1 MRCLRH
7 RAESK
12 AASMWSVERAVG
24 IFEDAWRIFGPGL
37 RWLMRH
43 PRPGVTSDMAAGLR
57 RENAELKGRTQS

>member
-1 MRCLRH
+1 
-7 RAESK
+7 
-12 AASMWSVERAVG
+12 MWSVERAVG